1 MNVVSPF
8 AEANIDVKEGDFL
21 PAASLINV
29 KLRRQPTHELPEIE
43 TSAPAATGTALVPYA
58 ERGVEGL
65 IEYWASHLEGQDELP
80 RRVDF
85 DRIARD
91 WRNVFL
97 FAFTGSHRRPLVE
110 LVAKGVLDLPQFA
123 SGGMGPNSGLFV
135 WTVELARKA
144 VATRRPI
151 RKTLAV
157 PGRNARDDA
166 LVSLVVLPLAAE
178 GADVTQVLCHLHES
192 GADTIAA

>member
-1 MNVVSPF
+1 MSILSSF
-8 AEANIDVKEGDFL
+8 AGADIDVREDDYL
-21 PAASLINV
+21 PAASLINI
-29 KLRRQPTHELPEIE
+29 KLRRQPTHELPELE
-43 TSAPAATGTALVPYA
+43 TAAPATTGTALVPYA

-110 LVAKGVLDLPQFA
+110 LVAKGVLDLPHFA
-123 SGGMGPNSGLFV
+123 SGGMGPDSGLFV

-157 PGRNARDDA
+157 PGGNERENGM
-166 LVSLVVLPLAAE
+166 VSLVVLPLAGQGAE
-178 GADVTQVLCHLHES
+178 VTQVLCHLHDS
-192 GADTIAA
+192 GTDTVAA

>member
-1 MNVVSPF
+1 MNIAAPI
-8 AEANIDVKEGDFL
+8 AEADITVQEDDYL
-21 PAASLINV
+21 PPASLINI
-29 KLRRQPTHELPEIE
+29 KLRREPTHEPP
-43 TSAPAATGTALVPYA
+43 APDAPPPTEPASDPVSYA

-65 IEYWASHLEGQDELP
+65 IEYWASQLEGQDELP

-85 DRIARD
+85 ERIARD

-97 FAFTGSHRRPLVE
+97 FAFSGSPRRPLVE

-123 SGGMGPNSGLFV
+123 SAGVGPNSGLFV

-157 PGRNARDDA
+157 PGGDKRENEM
-166 LVSLVVLPLAAE
+166 VSLVVLPLAGE
-178 GADVTQVLCHLHES
+178 GAEVTQVLCHLHDS
-192 GADTIAA
+192 GTDTVAG